1 MHKNVRKPC
10 EILVFYD
17 HKQKSHGSSVKNIVP
32 FENAISQAYSTL
44 LETGLYSDL
53 EIVVNGE
60 SIRAHKAVLRAR
72 SEKF

>member
-1 MHKNVRKPC
+1 
-10 EILVFYD
+10 
-17 HKQKSHGSSVKNIVP
+17 
-32 FENAISQAYSTL
+32 

-72 SEKF
+72 SEKFQVMLFSNYQSTADFDPIFKPSF